1 MIAEG
6 CSEDDAKHSIA
17 VLDSRGLLVDNGE
30 LRDAYKR
37 ELAWDPAIA
46 LKRQL
51 ESGASLDLVVDA
63 FKPTVM
69 IGTSGQAGAFNE
81 AIVRS
86 VAANVERPVIMPLSN
101 PTDQSEAIPS
111 DVMNWTSGRALIAT
125 GSPFPDVEWG
135 AQRLRIGQGNN
146 AFIFPGVGLGVM
158 LAGVREVTDSL
169 FYAAARALAAAVTE
183 DELACGLLYP
193 PIERLREVSS
203 AVAATVM
210 QAAVTEGLA
219 EPIDPSEIERRLETG
234 TWAPTYAPYTI
245 AG

>member
-1 MIAEG
+1 
-6 CSEDDAKHSIA
+6 
-17 VLDSRGLLVDNGE
+17 L
-30 LRDAYKR
+30 
-37 ELAWDPAIA
+37 
-46 LKRQL
+46 
-51 ESGASLDLVVDA
+51 
-63 FKPTVM
+63 
-69 IGTSGQAGAFNE
+69 IGSSGQAGAFNE
-81 AIVRS
+81 SIVRS

-111 DVMNWTSGRALIAT
+111 EVISWTSGRVLIAT

-183 DELACGLLYP
+183 EELACGLLYP

-210 QAAVTEGLA
+210 QAAVAEGLCDPINEA
-219 EPIDPSEIERRLETG
+219 EIQRRLETG
-234 TWAPTYAPYTI
+234 TWDPSYDPYI
-245 AG
+245 AAD